1 MSIQATSARLGMAMP
16 SPASYG
22 EASYA
27 SPRLP
32 PLTGS
37 PRNVRSV
44 GAAFDSREVQI
55 RRLQQLN
62 LTPRLGGA
70 GRVGMLPGGRI
81 GDSWTDRPVLARR
94 NKFTQG
100 FIKPIPPRK
109 KTEEEMTDGEL
120 AAKARRDR
128 VAVLVEQ
135 RREQLSIVKANAAAE
150 EQRRSDRRARR
161 NARRGAAAMRIQACA
176 RGKRCRQAW
185 LATRDRLMAERE
197 DLRDER
203 GVLRLQAAVRGL
215 AGRGL
220 AADLRRHKAQGEQA
234 VMASRIQVSFRTR
247 AAGVMATK
255 RSLQLQLEENE
266 RYFGLM
272 KARPHLDLTTP
283 HRLTTPCTPSPYY
296 LSLTLPQP
304 PPTLLHPFTG
314 EAAARPALRRGL
326 HDTAC
331 VEGAQLRHHAG
342 QVARC
347 RQGGAAA
354 GRGHHPAAL
363 RRQGRRQG
371 RRRRAE
377 EGAAQYRGG
386 GHPAGYPGA
395 GCGCAA
401 RSRRIGQASS
411 G

>member
-1 MSIQATSARLGMAMP
+1 MAMP
-16 SPASYG
+16 GYG
-22 EASYA
+22 QGSSA

-37 PRNVRSV
+37 PRNVNVRSV

-55 RRLQQLN
+55 RRLQQFN
-62 LTPRLGGA
+62 LSPRLGGA
-70 GRVGMLPGGRI
+70 GRIGALPGGRI
-81 GDSWTDRPVLARR
+81 GDARDHVPVLARR

-135 RREQLSIVKANAAAE
+135 RREQMSVVKANAAAE
-150 EQRRSDRRARR
+150 EQRRSERRARR
-161 NARRGAAAMRIQACA
+161 NARRSAAAMRIQASA
-176 RGKRCRQAW
+176 RGKLCRQAW
-185 LATRDRLMAERE
+185 LTMRDRLMAERE
-197 DLRDER
+197 DLRDKR
-203 GVLRLQAAVRGL
+203 GVLKLQAAVRGL

-272 KARPHLDLTTP
+272 KARPHLDLTTAP
-283 HRLTTPCTPSPYY
+283 RLTTPCTPSPYY
-296 LSLTLPQP
+296 LSLTLPQ

-347 RQGGAAA
+347 RQGRAAA

-363 RRQGRRQG
+363 RGQGRRQG

-401 RSRRIGQASS
+401 RSRSIGQASS

>member
-1 MSIQATSARLGMAMP
+1 MAMP

-44 GAAFDSREVQI
+44 GAAFDSREVQV

-150 EQRRSDRRARR
+150 EQRRSERRARR

-197 DLRDER
+197 DLRDKR

-272 KARPHLDLTTP
+272 KARPHLAP
-283 HRLTTPCTPSPYY
+283 FRLTTT
-296 LSLTLPQP
+296 
-304 PPTLLHPFTG
+304 PPTLAASNLAG
-314 EAAARPALRRGL
+314 EAAPRPTLRRGG
-326 HDTAC
+326 HGAAC
-331 VEGAQLRHHAG
+331 VEGALLWHRSG
-342 QVARC
+342 QVARAH
-347 RQGGAAA
+347 QDGAAA
-354 GRGHHPAAL
+354 GGGHHPAAL
-363 RRQGRRQG
+363 RCQGGRQGRG
-371 RRRRAE
+371 RRAE
-377 EGAAQYRGG
+377 EGTPQCRGA
-386 GHPAGYPGA
+386 HPTWNPGA
-395 GCGCAA
+395 RWCGCAA
-401 RSRRIGQASS
+401 RSRRLDQATS

>member
-1 MSIQATSARLGMAMP
+1 MP

-44 GAAFDSREVQI
+44 GAAFDSREVQV

-150 EQRRSDRRARR
+150 EQRRSERRARR

-197 DLRDER
+197 DLRDKR

-272 KARPHLDLTTP
+272 KARPHLAP
-283 HRLTTPCTPSPYY
+283 FRLTTTPPSLATASNLAAPPCRRSCTTTYVA
-296 LSLTLPQP
+296 TR
-304 PPTLLHPFTG
+304 
-314 EAAARPALRRGL
+314 RP
-326 HDTAC
+326 
-331 VEGAQLRHHAG
+331 
-342 QVARC
+342 RC
-347 RQGGAAA
+347 SVR
-354 GRGHHPAAL
+354 
-363 RRQGRRQG
+363 GRRTVMASLRPSG
-371 RRRRAE
+371 SSSSGRSSSGRRASSSGTTVPRGAPRAGPTRRRRDAAVPRGLPHME
-377 EGAAQYRGG
+377 PRCAVVRVRRAIAPPRSSHQRLSVARPTGARAATASGAR
-386 GHPAGYPGA
+386 HPRPA
-395 GCGCAA
+395 
-401 RSRRIGQASS
+401 
-411 G
+411 

>member
-62 LTPRLGGA
+62 MSPRLGGA
-70 GRVGMLPGGRI
+70 GRIGMLPGGANRI
-81 GDSWTDRPVLARR
+81 GDTWTDRPVLARR

-150 EQRRSDRRARR
+150 EQRRSERRARR
-161 NARRGAAAMRIQACA
+161 NARRHAAAMRIQACA

-197 DLRDER
+197 DLRDKR

-247 AAGVMATK
+247 AAGVMATTH
-255 RSLQLQLEENE
+255 SLQLQLEENE

-272 KARPHLDLTTP
+272 KARP
-283 HRLTTPCTPSPYY
+283 CT
-296 LSLTLPQP
+296 
-304 PPTLLHPFTG
+304 LHPFALLPAVALPPPPALLRPLTG
-314 EAAARPALRRGL
+314 EAAPRPALRRGG
-326 HDTAC
+326 HRAAC
-331 VEGAQLRHHAG
+331 VEGAL
-342 QVARC
+342 
-347 RQGGAAA
+347 
-354 GRGHHPAAL
+354 L
-363 RRQGRRQG
+363 
-371 RRRRAE
+371 
-377 EGAAQYRGG
+377 
-386 GHPAGYPGA
+386 
-395 GCGCAA
+395 
-401 RSRRIGQASS
+401 
-411 G
+411 

>member
-272 KARPHLDLTTP
+272 KARPHLAP
-283 HRLTTPCTPSPYY
+283 FRLTTPPP
-296 LSLTLPQP
+296 LALPQP
-304 PPTLLHPFTG
+304 PSLLRPLAG
-314 EAAARPALRRGL
+314 EAAPRPALRRGG
-326 HDTAC
+326 HGAAC
-331 VEGAQLRHHAG
+331 VEGALLWHRSG
-342 QVARC
+342 QVARGH
-347 RQGGAAA
+347 QGGAAA
-354 GRGHHPAAL
+354 GGGHHPAAL
-363 RRQGRRQG
+363 RCQGRRQG
-371 RRRRAE
+371 RGRRAE
-377 EGAAQYRGG
+377 EGTPQYRGAY
-386 GHPAGYPGA
+386 PA
-395 GCGCAA
+395 
-401 RSRRIGQASS
+401 
-411 G
+411 